1 MKNGKEAVAAHD
13 CQDERDRLAR
23 TTTHLAN
30 TRTYLAWVRTAI
42 ALMAFGFVLERVDLL
57 LLFAPGAAPHPPAA
71 EKLGLV
77 SQFCFGAGAVILL
90 LSAARTRSIA
100 LRIGSDGTKLRG
112 LAETVILLVVLALAL
127 YFAANGKKLF
137 SL

>member
-1 MKNGKEAVAAHD
+1 MKSEKETASD
-13 CQDERDRLAR
+13 QGCQDERDRLAR

-57 LLFAPGAAPHPPAA
+57 LFLAPGGGPHPAST

-77 SQFCFGAGAVILL
+77 SQFCFGAGALILL

-127 YFAANGKKLF
+127 YFAANGKTL
-137 SL
+137 LAL